1 MQKHNHNNIINAID
15 VGTSK
20 ICILSAEQL
29 SEKHTQIIG
38 FSSIPSSGLTKGNIS
53 DEESITLAV
62 AKVKSDVENKTGIP
76 ITNAYSNISGS
87 HLEIKSISNS
97 YGNKLEN
104 KIITSQDLAYYEK
117 NIDQKH
123 KILDQKRI
131 ILQHLN
137 TKYKLDNSFEIKN
150 PTGMHRGNMKF
161 VYRVVTGEMN
171 LVNKLKG
178 AIKDAG
184 INTLNFV
191 TNTSSSGEST
201 LLESEKLGQTII
213 IDIGA
218 GVTDI
223 GIFNCGDL
231 DYLKAIPIGGIN
243 FSKDISF
250 VTGISLEN
258 AEELKLKYGSAQW
271 DISNSNTID
280 SVSEKTG
287 EPVQIDIRDI
297 CLLTRERAVEL
308 CQLVRISLR
317 NIYEE
322 NNDVQFIL
330 TGGGSNLPGLAKLMS
345 KHFCAPVRVAKPHIE
360 SSKFKDLLNNQIYS
374 TLIGTLRLAN
384 DHLTSNSFNFNQS
397 ENQNVQFSKNIFSKL
412 LS

>member
-1 MQKHNHNNIINAID
+1 MQKHNNIINAID

-20 ICILSAEQL
+20 TCILSAERL
-29 SEKHTQIIG
+29 SENHTQIIG
-38 FSSIPSSGLTKGNIS
+38 FSSIASSGLKKGNIS

-62 AKVKSDVENKTGIP
+62 AKVKSDVENMTGIP

-87 HLEIKSISNS
+87 HIEIKSMSNS
-97 YGNKLEN
+97 HGNKLEN

-117 NIDQKH
+117 NIEQKH

-150 PTGMHRGNMKF
+150 PTGMHRGNMEF
-161 VYRVVTGEMN
+161 VNRVVTGEMN
-171 LVNKLKG
+171 LVNKLEG

-191 TNTSSSGEST
+191 TNISSSGEST
-201 LLESEKLGQTII
+201 LLESEKLGQAIM

-223 GIFNCGDL
+223 GVFNCGDL
-231 DYLKAIPIGGIN
+231 DYLKTIPIGGMN
-243 FSKDISF
+243 FSKDISY
-250 VTGISLEN
+250 VTGISLED

-271 DISNSNTID
+271 DISNSNTVD
-280 SVSEKTG
+280 SISEETG
-287 EPVQIDIRDI
+287 EPIQIDIRDVA
-297 CLLTRERAVEL
+297 LLTRERAMEL
-308 CQLVRISLR
+308 CQLVRISLES
-317 NIYEE
+317 IYEE
-322 NNDVQFIL
+322 NNDAQFIL
-330 TGGGSNLPGLAKLMS
+330 TGGGSNLPGLSNLIS
-345 KHFCAPVRVAKPHIE
+345 KHFCAPVRIAQPYIE
-360 SSKFKDLLNNQIYS
+360 SSKFKNLLNNQIYS
-374 TLIGTLRLAN
+374 TLIGTLRLGN
-384 DHLTSNSFNFNQS
+384 DHLMSNSFNFNQS
-397 ENQNVQFSKNIFSKL
+397 ENQNVQFAKNIFSKL